1 VKTPFANTLNLFNY
15 QRISAAPMKKLAL
28 LLFIFLISCSHTPNI
43 AGKWQE
49 PGTTSSIEFWQ
60 NGTFTAIDDM
70 GMTVSGNYTILTNGR
85 IRLEVK
91 HPNNSD
97 EIIIG
102 NFAVQDD
109 ELILTPDED
118 KEILTYRKTNNT
130 IYK

>member
-1 VKTPFANTLNLFNY
+1 VKTPFATTLNLFNY

-28 LLFIFLISCSHTPNI
+28 LMFIFLISCSHTPNI

-49 PGTTSSIEFWQ
+49 PGTISSIEFGQ

-118 KEILTYRKTNNT
+118 KEILTFRKTNNT